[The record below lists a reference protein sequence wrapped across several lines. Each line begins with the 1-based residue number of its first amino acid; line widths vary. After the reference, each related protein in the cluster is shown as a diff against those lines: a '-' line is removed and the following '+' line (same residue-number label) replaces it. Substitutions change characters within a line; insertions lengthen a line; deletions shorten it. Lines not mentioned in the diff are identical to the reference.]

1 MLTIIYSDLVG
12 FGVVDAP
19 PFSTDV
25 QLHGL
30 ALAQLADDK
39 LREALGVPDGLTAEQ
54 VEVARLEGELDA
66 ARADGRIERWRIV
79 SPGAVMD
86 PKQWAITMW
95 ERASR
100 RAPFQE
106 WRDSRLEA
114 ARAAVEHV
122 RTLTVPAPKPRPVE
136 DMSGNECRRE
146 LAELTPNKPGWTSGT
161 PVPVMWVGNERYTM
175 EDGETLTQFYR
186 RLIAAARALDAEGEV
201 KP

>member
-54 VEVARLEGELDA
+54 VEIARVGAELEA
-66 ARADGRIERWRIV
+66 AVADGRIAGWSYRNRQGHWIV
-79 SPGAVMD
+79 VQRHGEVDWSNLRD
-86 PKQWAITMW
+86 
-95 ERASR
+95 
-100 RAPFQE
+100 APNCAG
-106 WRDSRLEA
+106 SMVA
-114 ARAAVEHV
+114 AMRAAVEHV
-122 RTLTVPAPKPRPVE
+122 RTLPVPAPKPSPLE

-146 LAELTPNKPGWTSGT
+146 LAELTSNKPAWTSGT
-161 PVPVMWVGNERYTM
+161 LVPVMWVGKERYTM
-175 EDGETLTQFYR
+175 YDGETLTQFYR
-186 RLIAAARALDAEGEV
+186 RLIGAARALDAEG
-201 KP
+201 KS